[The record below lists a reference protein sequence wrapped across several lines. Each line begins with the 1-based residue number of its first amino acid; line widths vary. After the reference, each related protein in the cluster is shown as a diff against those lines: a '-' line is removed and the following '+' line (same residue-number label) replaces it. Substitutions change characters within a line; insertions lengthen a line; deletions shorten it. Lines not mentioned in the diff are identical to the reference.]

1 MEKEVNRAKDRGRSR
16 KEARAGFVS
25 FFMKGNLVLGHARN
39 EPVEGEAPKEAWQT
53 ASR

>member
-1 MEKEVNRAKDRGRSR
+1 MEKGGKRAKDRVRKR
-16 KEARAGFVS
+16 KETKAGFVS
-25 FFMKGNLVLGHARN
+25 FFIKGNFMFGHARN